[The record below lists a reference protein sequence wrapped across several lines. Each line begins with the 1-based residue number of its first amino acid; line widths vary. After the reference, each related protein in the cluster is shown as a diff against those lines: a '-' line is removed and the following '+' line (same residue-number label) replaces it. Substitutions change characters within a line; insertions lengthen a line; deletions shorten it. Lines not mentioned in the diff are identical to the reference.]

1 MQKNKTS
8 DAQAHKVAF
17 LAGTGG
23 MLEFYDF
30 ILYILFSAQIQ
41 AQFFDSIESD
51 YLKDIV
57 TIAVFSVAYIVRP
70 IGGFLVGWMGDNI
83 GRKKSFAFTILVMSA
98 CMLLMGI
105 MPSYAQWGIV
115 APILFI
121 ILRIIQGLALGG
133 ELPGAIV
140 FVYESV
146 ERKGIAL
153 GILFTMVF
161 AGFTLGDV
169 MSLFFHY
176 AFGDLAW
183 RAAFISGSFIALV
196 GFYIRSHLSETK
208 MFLALEEKQK
218 FPLKT
223 ILENH
228 SRALLA
234 TILIVVI
241 VAFDGVMVSL
251 YLPKYL
257 TTHLGIAHEY
267 VRHILVGVSIVGLV
281 VIFISGFLSDFVD
294 YIKLYKAAAWLLMFM
309 SYPAYYL
316 LSKGVEHNGYVL
328 AGLLIVVVI
337 PAISTG
343 IFMRIICDAFSTSVR
358 FSGVAMAYNLSFA
371 LVGGIAPLLSEVS
384 IKLMGPVSGAAVIG
398 VICAILTLI
407 GIFLLHPKALRPQ
420 VEE

>member
-1 MQKNKTS
+1 MQVNKRS
-8 DAQAHKVAF
+8 DAQARKVAL

-41 AQFFDSIESD
+41 AQFFDSIESEF
-51 YLKDIV
+51 LKGIV

-105 MPSYAQWGIV
+105 MPSYAQWGIA

-146 ERKGIAL
+146 ERKGMAL

-183 RAAFISGSFIALV
+183 RAAFISGSFIALI
-196 GFYIRSHLSETK
+196 GFYIRSHLSETQ
-208 MFLALEEKQK
+208 MFLALKEKQK

-223 ILENH
+223 ILKNH
-228 SRALLA
+228 SQTLLA

-241 VAFDGVMVSL
+241 VAFDGVMVVL

-257 TTHLGIAHEY
+257 TNHIGIPPEY
-267 VRHILVGVSIVGLV
+267 VRHMLVGVSIVGLMV
-281 VIFISGFLSDFVD
+281 VFISGFISDFID
-294 YIKLYKAAAWLLMFM
+294 YIKLYKGAAWLLMLM
-309 SYPAYYL
+309 SYPVYYL
-316 LSKGVEHNGYVL
+316 LAMGAEHTGYLL
-328 AGLLIVVVI
+328 AGLLLIVVI
-337 PAISTG
+337 PAVSTG

-371 LVGGIAPLLSEVS
+371 LVGGFAPLLSE
-384 IKLMGPVSGAAVIG
+384 ITIQWMGNISGAAIIG

-407 GIFLLHPKALRPQ
+407 GILLLKPKA
-420 VEE
+420 EH